1 MQKVI
6 IWRYPHHTLTNLDC
20 KPEREKE
27 KLSFDRS
34 IGDFCGSI
42 RHFAT
47 LSVTFAILSITFA
60 ILSITL
66 ALSVILSPPS
76 TSSTKKSTLP
86 IGSVVL
92 FLIYFTARIK
102 IRSLSYSGASSVKS
116 DVTSTS
122 LKPISRSQVI
132 YCSIGNVR

>member
-34 IGDFCGSI
+34 TGDFCGSI

-47 LSVTFAILSITFA
+47 LSVTFAVLSVTLTNLSIAFVLSVTLDTLSVTFA

-76 TSSTKKSTLP
+76 TSSTKKIHTTNRQRGTFSY
-86 IGSVVL
+86 L
-92 FLIYFTARIK
+92 FYRADKNAFTFIFWRFVSK
-102 IRSLSYSGASSVKS
+102 I
-116 DVTSTS
+116 
-122 LKPISRSQVI
+122 
-132 YCSIGNVR
+132 